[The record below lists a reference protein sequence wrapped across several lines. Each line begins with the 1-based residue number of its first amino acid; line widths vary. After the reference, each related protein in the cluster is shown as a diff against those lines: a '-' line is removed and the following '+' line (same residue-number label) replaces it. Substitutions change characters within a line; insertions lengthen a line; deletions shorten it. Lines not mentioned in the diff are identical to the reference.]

1 MKKKALFKNFLR
13 TLYRSITKFLSI
25 MFLISLGVM
34 VFVGLK
40 ITTPIMRR
48 SVEKSINDGN
58 LYDFKIIS
66 SFSLLDEDVKKIKDL
81 ENIKDLEFGYYI
93 DLQDTKKEKFHIENL
108 SKKISTVDVIKGES
122 LQKDSDILLDERLQ
136 GKYNINDEIHFE
148 NAFKTGIFKGEVKK
162 LKLNTFYVKGFIKS
176 PEVLVNSLRGTTEN
190 GYLAII
196 KKEVFDFT
204 NFSFAKITF
213 SDMENVKKESLEF
226 QNKNTKKKF
235 YLQKEFSKRPIEVY
249 NLLYKEKKSILNES
263 KEKLNENKLSLEI
276 NEKNLKE
283 NQKKLENG
291 TNDLRYAYAD
301 LNYRK
306 SIFLSEINK
315 KKEDLNSLDE
325 KLNSKRISLDKKSK
339 DLLKKNDFLVE
350 NKKNLE
356 KNKNFVLRALNSLED
371 NLRLLDENYKNN
383 FIFKKEYDEK
393 KAILDKEKKVLEKKL
408 LDISNSLEEINLKVV
423 EVLKGLEKI
432 EKGKEKLSKEEKKL
446 DLAFKKLDLRFK
458 EIDST
463 FNKYYEKLNNT
474 KNEIDLGKF
483 KVKSGKENLKQAKE
497 KIFDADEK
505 VKDGD
510 EVLKKLIEPIYEISD
525 GFSSSSASVVYFAAD
540 GINKVSNVFSVF
552 FYFIALLVSLTTMT
566 RTVDEDRIQIGTLK
580 ALGYSNIDIAKH
592 YFYYGLLASL
602 LGGTLGCVLGFKLIS
617 PLVYRAYLKSFIFP
631 KVFESFYP
639 FIIFFGIFI
648 AILCTSFVSYF
659 ACINSLKE
667 TASSLMRA
675 KSPKD
680 GNKVFLEKISFI
692 WKELSFLQK
701 VTMRNIFRY
710 KLRLSMT
717 IIGVMG
723 CMGLLVLGFGIK
735 DSLDGVSHLQY
746 EKYTKYHL
754 SVVYNPLELEKNIDK
769 FKENLKKDKDIKDS
783 MPISMGSAD
792 VKSDIKFNE
801 KLILFSVDDLN
812 KFQNFFGLYDK
823 NKKIEKLKDGIYINK
838 KLNEKFNKNVG
849 DEFNFTVNNKEYKE
863 KIAGVFENHV
873 GNFIIMNE
881 KTYEKI
887 FFKKPIKNTYLL
899 TLNSID
905 KDFVKKVRSDI
916 EKNESVIRVLDIESF
931 KKAID
936 DASRSIDAIIFV
948 IVVCSGFL
956 SIVVL
961 YNLSNINISERKRE
975 IATLKVLG
983 FYPKEIDSYIYRET
997 FILTIIG
1004 IIFGIFVGNRLH
1016 INIMQDLSVDIIR
1029 FFNIIKLKSYIYSAT
1044 ITLFFTFVVYLIVKI
1059 ILSKVE
1065 MIESLKDVE

>member
-13 TLYRSITKFLSI
+13 TIYRNISKFLSI
-25 MFLISLGVM
+25 TFLISLGVM

-40 ITTPIMRR
+40 VTTPIMRR
-48 SVEKSINDGN
+48 SVEKRIDDGN
-58 LYDFKIIS
+58 LYDFKVSS
-66 SFSLLDEDVKKIKDL
+66 SFSLLKEDVEIIKNL
-81 ENIKDLEFGYYI
+81 ENIKDLEFGYSI
-93 DLQDTKKEKFHIENL
+93 ELQDTKKEKFHIENE
-108 SKKISTVDVIKGES
+108 SKKISKVAVIDGKNLE
-122 LQKDSDILLDERLQ
+122 DDFDILLDERLK
-136 GKYNINDEIHFE
+136 GKYKIGEKIEFLDISKLGV
-148 NAFKTGIFKGEVKK
+148 FKDEVKRLRSK
-162 LKLNTFYVKGFIKS
+162 IFYVKGFVKS
-176 PEVLVNSLRGTTEN
+176 PEVLSNSLRGTTEN
-190 GYLAII
+190 GHLAIV
-196 KKEVFDFT
+196 KEKVFDFT
-204 NFSFAKITF
+204 NFSFAKIKF
-213 SDMENVKKESLEF
+213 SDMENLKKESKRFEKLNNEKKLYI
-226 QNKNTKKKF
+226 QKKF
-235 YLQKEFSKRPIEVY
+235 SNRVVDVY
-249 NLLYKEKKSILNES
+249 NLLYSQKKDILEKSKKDLSKS
-263 KEKLNENKLSLEI
+263 KEILENSEKSLR
-276 NEKNLKE
+276 E
-283 NQKKLENG
+283 NQKRLENG
-291 TNDLRYAYAD
+291 TNDLRYAYAN

-306 SIFLSEINK
+306 NLFLEQIHEKNESLEK
-315 KKEDLNSLDE
+315 SKEKIAKERKN
-325 KLNSKRISLDKKSK
+325 LDKKLENLIEK
-339 DLLKKNDFLVE
+339 NKELVKNKENLL
-350 NKKNLE
+350 
-356 KNKNFVLRALNSLED
+356 KNKNFLLKSIKSLDD
-371 NLRLLDENYKNN
+371 NVRLLDENYKNS
-383 FIFKKEYDEK
+383 FISKKEYDEK
-393 KAILDKEKKVLEKKL
+393 KVFLEKEKKVLEKKL
-408 LDISNSLEEINLKVV
+408 VEISTSLDKINLSLN
-423 EVLKGLEKI
+423 EILKATKNIENGKI
-432 EKGKEKLSKEEKKL
+432 KISKEDKRVEDGLNELNNKY
-446 DLAFKKLDLRFK
+446 K
-458 EIDST
+458 ETLKT
-463 FNKYYEKLNNT
+463 FNFYYEKLNDT
-474 KNEIDLGKF
+474 KKDIDSGKF
-483 KVKSGKENLKQAKE
+483 KINEGKKEIEDSKE
-497 KIFDADEK
+497 KILDADKK

-510 EVLKKLIEPIYEISD
+510 EILKKLIDPNYEIED

-602 LGGTLGCVLGFKLIS
+602 IGGALGSVLGFKLIS
-617 PLVYRAYLKSFIFP
+617 PLVYSAYLKSFIFS
-631 KVFESFYP
+631 KVFDSFYP
-639 FIIFFGIFI
+639 LIIFFGIFI

-659 ACINSLKE
+659 ACISSLKE
-667 TASSLMRA
+667 SSASLMRA
-675 KSPKD
+675 KAPKD

-701 VTMRNIFRY
+701 VTMRNVFRY

-723 CMGLLVLGFGIK
+723 CMALLVLGFGIK

-754 SVVYNPLELEKNIDK
+754 SVVYNPLELEKNVDL
-769 FKENLKKDKDIKDS
+769 FKENLKKDEDIKDY
-783 MPISMGSAD
+783 MPISMESAN

-801 KLILFSVDDLN
+801 KLILFSIDDLD
-812 KFQNFFGLYDK
+812 KFQNFFSLYEKDK
-823 NKKIEKLKDGIYINK
+823 RVEKLKSGIYINR

-849 DEFNFTVNNKEYKE
+849 DEFTFIVNNKEYKE

-887 FFKKPIKNTYLL
+887 FSKRPIKNTYLL
-899 TLNSID
+899 ILKSID
-905 KDFVKKVRSDI
+905 KDFVQKVRSDI
-916 EKNESVIRVLDIESF
+916 EKNKSVIRVLDIEAF

-983 FYPKEIDSYIYRET
+983 FYPKEIDAYIYRET

-1029 FFNIIKLKSYIYSAT
+1029 FFNIIKLKSYVYAAT
-1044 ITLFFTFVVYLIVKI
+1044 ITLFFTFIVYLIVKI
-1059 ILSKVE
+1059 ILSKVK
-1065 MIESLKDVE
+1065 MIESLKDIE